1 MEKYYKKIKHKTRV
15 KYLNINYTVHGK
27 TVSCDLYFTIQ
38 FSKTPNM
45 DFILSRATEICSKYN
60 VVADNTYMDENEN
73 VVFQPVFKLRG
84 SATCHKS
91 DRFNFEVGRRI
102 ALTKAQRK
110 AFNMAYNI
118 YGDLRCI
125 AAQLEEEF
133 SKLMG
138 GSLYACEDC
147 DQHLE
152 DLSK

>member
-1 MEKYYKKIKHKTRV
+1 MKRNKNKTRV
-15 KYLNINYTVHGK
+15 KYLNTNYTLYGK

-38 FSKTPNM
+38 FYKTPNM
-45 DFILSRATEICSKYN
+45 DFILSRATDICSKYN
-60 VVADNTYMDENEN
+60 IVGDNTHFDENQN

-84 SATCHKS
+84 SATCHTS

-118 YGDLRCI
+118 YADLRCM

-133 SKLMG
+133 SKLMS
-138 GSLYACEDC
+138 GSLYAFYDC
-147 DQHLE
+147 DKHLE
-152 DLSK
+152 ELSK

>member
-1 MEKYYKKIKHKTRV
+1 MKRNKNKTRV
-15 KYLNINYTVHGK
+15 KYLNTNYTVHGK

-45 DFILSRATEICSKYN
+45 DFILSCATEICSKYN

-73 VVFQPVFKLRG
+73 IVFQPVFKLRG
-84 SATCHKS
+84 SATCHTS

-110 AFNMAYNI
+110 AFNVAYNI
-118 YGDLRCI
+118 YCELRCI
-125 AAQLEEEF
+125 AAQLEKEF
-133 SKLMG
+133 SNLMD
-138 GSLYACEDC
+138 GSLHAFHDC
-147 DQHLE
+147 HQHLE